1 MLRVACWILQ
11 WYEQNGG
18 ATEVIAV
25 SAKQGDGVDKVKE
38 WLLGR
43 LPYGPAYY
51 PKVRYQNPVLQ
62 HDQKY

>member
-1 MLRVACWILQ
+1 MQ
-11 WYEQNGG
+11 WFEQNGG

-25 SAKQGDGVDKVKE
+25 NAKRGDGVDKVKE

-51 PKVRYQNPVLQ
+51 PKVC
-62 HDQKY
+62 H